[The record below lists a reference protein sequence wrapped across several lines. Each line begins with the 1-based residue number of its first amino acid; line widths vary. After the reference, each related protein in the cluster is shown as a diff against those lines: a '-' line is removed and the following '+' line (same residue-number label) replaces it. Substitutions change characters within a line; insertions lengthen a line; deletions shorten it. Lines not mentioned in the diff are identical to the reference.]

1 MPEPTLDLLT
11 ASPEA
16 LHGWASALFRW
27 DAPKYFGSDR
37 GPATL
42 AVLRDAIVAAAR
54 SAPVGELTE
63 ADLAG
68 ILREWD
74 RENPPAQIGA
84 AHSDAAAIAALPLT
98 ASAVRITARRLARPS
113 DAVLAEAKREG
124 WDAARAFANEKWG
137 ITQRTEHWD
146 AERDRRWPAPP
157 KPARITLLSWGAMEQ
172 DAQGQW
178 CVWDDPD
185 RGRLLS
191 VTASPWEHVRCFED
205 ATAIRNRLAAQ
216 VAPERAK

>member
-11 ASPEA
+11 ADGRQLMASVNPTWGEPEVFTERA
-16 LHGWASALFRW
+16 YQKMAA
-27 DAPKYFGSDR
+27 
-37 GPATL
+37 
-42 AVLRDAIVAAAR
+42 LRDAIVAAAR

-63 ADLAG
+63 AMVAQAFSETLDEQDSRDPFS
-68 ILREWD
+68 IRDWD
-74 RENPPAQIGA
+74 SLSAEKKRICVFFAR
-84 AHSDAAAIAALPLT
+84 AIA
-98 ASAVRITARRLARPS
+98 RLARPS

-124 WDAARAFANEKWG
+124 WDAARTFANEKWG

-157 KPARITLLSWGAMEQ
+157 KPTRITLLSWGAMEQ

-191 VTASPWEHVRCFED
+191 VTVSPWEHVRCFED
-205 ATAIRNRLAAQ
+205 ATAIHNRLAAQ